1 MKRVLVLIVAAL
13 RHVVPLAQSRSAQSL
28 DTAKGVVAWSVDQL
42 DGYYRTLFAL
52 QGRTTEYRTPKVTV
66 VPAGEFVYT
75 GCGYGKGERLA
86 FYCPADEQIVFSEEF
101 ANELH
106 AEDDWLPAYVVAHEW
121 AHHVQH
127 LSGTGPRYNPED
139 GDWDQVYVIENE
151 LRADCMSGSWM
162 RSIAERGFL
171 AASDMPA
178 VLMKA
183 SQIGDLGLYGR
194 GTSHGTGIERLR
206 AVFVGYEEGIV
217 GCMAITPMTRSQTVA
232 LPTDAVLNPSLEARA
247 A

>member
-1 MKRVLVLIVAAL
+1 MTRLVSLVVLAATL
-13 RHVVPLAQSRSAQSL
+13 LAVPLTQNAQAQSL
-28 DTAKGVVAWSVDQL
+28 YTAKGVVAWSVDQL

-66 VPAGEFVYT
+66 VPEGQYVYT
-75 GCGYGKGERLA
+75 GCGYGKGPRLA

-101 ANELH
+101 AEALH
-106 AEDDWLPAYVVAHEW
+106 AEDDWLPAYVLAHEW
-121 AHHVQH
+121 AHHAQH
-127 LSGTGPRYNPED
+127 LSGTGPRYDPED

-162 RSIAERGFL
+162 RSIAERGYL
-171 AASDMPA
+171 GATDIPA

-183 SQIGDLGLYGR
+183 SQIGDMGLYGR

-206 AVFVGYEEGIV
+206 AVFIGYDEGIIA
-217 GCMAITPMTRSQTVA
+217 CMAITPMPRVEAVT
-232 LPTDAVLNPSLEARA
+232 LPTDAVVNPSYE
-247 A
+247 

>member
-1 MKRVLVLIVAAL
+1 MTRLLTALVAL
-13 RHVVPLAQSRSAQSL
+13 TLLLSPIPAQAQSL
-28 DTAKGVVAWSVDQL
+28 YTAKGVVAWSQAQL

-66 VPAGEFVYT
+66 VPEGEYVYT
-75 GCGYGKGERLA
+75 GCGFGKGPRLA
-86 FYCPADEQIVFSEEF
+86 FYCPVDEQIVFSEEF
-101 ANELH
+101 AEALH
-106 AEDDWLPAYVVAHEW
+106 AEDDWLPAYVIAHEW
-121 AHHVQH
+121 AHHAQH
-127 LSGTGPRYNPED
+127 LSGTGPRYDPED

-171 AASDMPA
+171 GASDIPA

-183 SQIGDLGLYGR
+183 SQIGDMGLYGR

-206 AVFVGYEEGIV
+206 AVFIGYEEGIIA
-217 GCMAITPMTRSQTVA
+217 CMAVTPMPRVEAVT
-232 LPTDAVLNPSLEARA
+232 LPTDAVVNPSYE
-247 A
+247 